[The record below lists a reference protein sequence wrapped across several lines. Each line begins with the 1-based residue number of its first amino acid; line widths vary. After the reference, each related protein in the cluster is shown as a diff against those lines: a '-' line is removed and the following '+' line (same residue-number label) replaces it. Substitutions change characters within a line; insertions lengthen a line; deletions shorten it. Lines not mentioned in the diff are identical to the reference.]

1 MKKPKSSKKFTAVGK
16 GLKTIISADGADGFF
31 ARGKII
37 AKLADQGK
45 RIPKKRIIN
54 FDSPEEMLSVL
65 TKERRR
71 LMVALREGPVSISE
85 ITQLTHRDRAA
96 VAKDIKLLEHYGLVT
111 VSEEINPGH
120 GHHKIIRAISNNPI
134 HLEATI

>member
-1 MKKPKSSKKFTAVGK
+1 MVAKNR
-16 GLKTIISADGADGFF
+16 LKTTVSADGAEGFF
-31 ARGKII
+31 ARGKAI

-45 RIPKKRIIN
+45 PIPRKRIIN

-71 LMVALREGPVSISE
+71 LMTILRQGAASISD
-85 ITQLTHRDRAA
+85 ITHLTHRDRAA
-96 VAKDIKLLEHYGLVT
+96 VAKDIKLLEHYGLVK

-120 GHHKIIRAISNNPI
+120 GHHKIIRIVSQRPI